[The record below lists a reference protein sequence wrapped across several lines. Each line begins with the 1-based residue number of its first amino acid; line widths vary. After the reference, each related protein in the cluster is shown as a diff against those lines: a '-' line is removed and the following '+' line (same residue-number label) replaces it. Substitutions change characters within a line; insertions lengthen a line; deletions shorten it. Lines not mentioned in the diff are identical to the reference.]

1 MEEERDELEPREE
14 EKPREAVDWSALFDA
29 MADMVE
35 EEKLADVLE
44 ERAGALAEPEEE
56 ETADAGDVY
65 TLFTL
70 REEKYALPAVVTREV
85 LELPKI
91 TPVPKAPAVVA
102 GLFHRWGGVY
112 VALNTKYLLGLEE
125 DGSYGEALVF
135 TSGGARV
142 ALLVDAVEATR
153 HIPPA
158 YVRSSDVGGR
168 AIAGVTPDRYIVLD
182 GTALW
187 SEVRRALGL

>member
-1 MEEERDELEPREE
+1 MEEEPDELEPTEE
-14 EKPREAVDWSALFDA
+14 DKSREAVDWSALFDA

-35 EEKLADVLE
+35 EEKVADVLAQ
-44 ERAGALAEPEEE
+44 RASALAESEEE
-56 ETADAGDVY
+56 EAADAGDVY

-70 REEKYALPAVVTREV
+70 REERYALPAAVTGEV
-85 LELPKI
+85 LELPRI
-91 TPVPKAPAVVA
+91 TAVPKAPPVIA

-125 DGSYGEALVF
+125 DGSYGEALVL
-135 TSGGARV
+135 TGGGGRV

-153 HIPPA
+153 HIRA
-158 YVRSSDVGGR
+158 ANIRSEDVGGR

-182 GTALW
+182 GEALW
-187 SEVRRALGL
+187 SEVRRALEL